1 MKSFHFYL
9 ISLIIIGNLKNIKTF
24 FFKKLENSYKMW
36 YKVMYILYVSVFF
49 LLGGKIK
56 NDKKGICKIIV

>member
-9 ISLIIIGNLKNIKTF
+9 ISLIIIGNLKNIKIF

>member
-24 FFKKLENSYKMW
+24 FFKKPENSYKMW